1 MTVSQSIIKWLKE
14 FSPESMK
21 HIDTDRLRSNVNFA
35 LVKEPMTNV
44 RKYISGVEIHKDYYQ
59 FVVRLDTQTDKSCI
73 ENGSWMEQLT
83 DWIEDRNRNR
93 KSIKSVFYGRE
104 WAERS
109 IISND
114 NFYRI

>member
-21 HIDTDRLRSNVNFA
+21 HIDTDRMRSNVNFA

-93 KSIKSVFYGRE
+93 MFCIGK
-104 WAERS
+104 
-109 IISND
+109 
-114 NFYRI
+114 